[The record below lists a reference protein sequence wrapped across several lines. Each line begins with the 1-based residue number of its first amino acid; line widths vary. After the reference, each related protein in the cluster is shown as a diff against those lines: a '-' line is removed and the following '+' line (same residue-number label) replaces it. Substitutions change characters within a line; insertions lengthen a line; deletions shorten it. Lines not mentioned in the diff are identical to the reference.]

1 MALHLSMQVRT
12 IYAYRYIMDT
22 MVQNSQTPRF
32 ERYDCSAG
40 CPVEAALEQI
50 SGKWKGLIIYHLL
63 VGTLRF
69 SELSRKVGKV
79 TQRSLTKQLR
89 ELEAEGIVHRKVYP
103 VVPPKVEYSLTKK
116 GRSLRNVIKALGD
129 WGQKHPR

>member
-1 MALHLSMQVRT
+1 
-12 IYAYRYIMDT
+12 MDT
-22 MVQNSQTPRF
+22 VVQNSQTPRF
-32 ERYDCSAG
+32 EQYDCSDG

-63 VGTLRF
+63 SGTLRF

-103 VVPPKVEYSLTKK
+103 VVPPKVEYSLTEK
-116 GRSLRNVIKALGD
+116 GQSLREVITTLGD
-129 WGQKHPR
+129 WGQSHPRQQG

>member
-1 MALHLSMQVRT
+1 
-12 IYAYRYIMDT
+12 MDT
-22 MVQNSQTPRF
+22 VSQNAQTPRF
-32 ERYDCSAG
+32 EQYDCSAG

-63 VGTLRF
+63 SGTLRF

-103 VVPPKVEYSLTKK
+103 VVPPKVEYSLTEK
-116 GRSLRNVIKALGD
+116 GQSLREVIMALGD
-129 WGQKHPR
+129 WGQKHPRKLD